1 MIGSRLLPIAVAMAV
16 VSSPAQAESFVMSD
30 IRLEGLARLSAA
42 SVYGLMPYAVG
53 DVLTNDRSSEIVQ
66 ALFASGQFEDVQ
78 VLRDGNAIIVRV
90 VERPSVSSIEI
101 TGNKSIGTEEL
112 IKGLKS
118 IGLAEGEVF
127 KRAALDQVRLE
138 LQRQYAA
145 QGRYGATVIGRAK
158 PLPRNRVAVSLEIK
172 EGDTSRIA
180 KVTINGNKAFK
191 DATLLKQLQLRSSR
205 FLSFIYGDDKYS
217 REKLSAD
224 LETLR
229 SYYLDRG
236 YLRFNVTSTQV
247 SLSPEKDQVYID
259 INVEEGEPYKIS
271 EVRLAGELPVEE
283 AQLRPLLLAQPG
295 QTYSQKVVT
304 LTNEV
309 LTRRLGRDGYLLA
322 EVQGVPELDDEK
334 KTAAVTFFVNPNR
347 VMTVRR
353 INFKGNLKTDDAVLR
368 REMRQMEGAL
378 ASNEKIDLSK
388 VRLERTGFFK
398 TVDVKP
404 VRVPNSPD
412 QVDLNVNVEE
422 QHSGTTTLAVGY
434 SQNGGITFQAGLS
447 QTNFMGTGN
456 RVSVDLSRSETQ
468 DYYNLSV
475 TDPYF
480 TIDGVSR
487 GYNVYYRKT
496 KLNEDYNVN
505 NYVTDSYGGSLSFG
519 YPIDENQSLSASLGI
534 DKTKVRTGPSVSTYI
549 RDYLLANGGKETH
562 RSAEYCR
569 VELEPIKNEQGEIT
583 GYKPC
588 PEDQTYTF
596 ADQFEG
602 DFLTYMLNL
611 GWSYNTLNRPIFPT
625 SGMSHR
631 VGLEV
636 GLPGSDVE
644 YQKVTYDAQ
653 AFMPLGNNFVLRGY
667 GKLGYGNDLPFYKN
681 FYAGGYGSVRGY
693 ENSTLGPKYPSVI
706 FQETGKNDPNLE
718 EVGGNALVQFGTE
731 LAIPLPFKG
740 DWTRQVRPVVF
751 AEGAQ
756 VFDTQCDVPKG
767 DLLVDGNS
775 VDIKQ
780 YCKDNYKFDF
790 GNMRYSVGV
799 GFTWI
804 TMIGPLSLSYAYP
817 LNDKKGDVTKSIQF
831 EIGRTF

>member
-295 QTYSQKVVT
+295 QT
-304 LTNEV
+304 
-309 LTRRLGRDGYLLA
+309 
-322 EVQGVPELDDEK
+322 
-334 KTAAVTFFVNPNR
+334 
-347 VMTVRR
+347 
-353 INFKGNLKTDDAVLR
+353 
-368 REMRQMEGAL
+368 
-378 ASNEKIDLSK
+378 
-388 VRLERTGFFK
+388 
-398 TVDVKP
+398 
-404 VRVPNSPD
+404 
-412 QVDLNVNVEE
+412 
-422 QHSGTTTLAVGY
+422 
-434 SQNGGITFQAGLS
+434 
-447 QTNFMGTGN
+447 
-456 RVSVDLSRSETQ
+456 
-468 DYYNLSV
+468 
-475 TDPYF
+475 
-480 TIDGVSR
+480 
-487 GYNVYYRKT
+487 
-496 KLNEDYNVN
+496 
-505 NYVTDSYGGSLSFG
+505 
-519 YPIDENQSLSASLGI
+519 
-534 DKTKVRTGPSVSTYI
+534 
-549 RDYLLANGGKETH
+549 
-562 RSAEYCR
+562 
-569 VELEPIKNEQGEIT
+569 
-583 GYKPC
+583 
-588 PEDQTYTF
+588 
-596 ADQFEG
+596 
-602 DFLTYMLNL
+602 
-611 GWSYNTLNRPIFPT
+611 
-625 SGMSHR
+625 
-631 VGLEV
+631 
-636 GLPGSDVE
+636 
-644 YQKVTYDAQ
+644 
-653 AFMPLGNNFVLRGY
+653 
-667 GKLGYGNDLPFYKN
+667 
-681 FYAGGYGSVRGY
+681 
-693 ENSTLGPKYPSVI
+693 
-706 FQETGKNDPNLE
+706 
-718 EVGGNALVQFGTE
+718 
-731 LAIPLPFKG
+731 
-740 DWTRQVRPVVF
+740 
-751 AEGAQ
+751 
-756 VFDTQCDVPKG
+756 
-767 DLLVDGNS
+767 
-775 VDIKQ
+775 
-780 YCKDNYKFDF
+780 
-790 GNMRYSVGV
+790 
-799 GFTWI
+799 
-804 TMIGPLSLSYAYP
+804 
-817 LNDKKGDVTKSIQF
+817 
-831 EIGRTF
+831 

>member
-1 MIGSRLLPIAVAMAV
+1 MIASRLLPIAVAMAV

-53 DVLTNDRSSEIVQ
+53 DVLTSDRSSEIVQ

-145 QGRYGATVIGRAK
+145 QGRYGATVVGRAK

-236 YLRFNVTSTQV
+236 YLRFNVSSTQV

-322 EVQGVPELDDEK
+322 EVQGVPELDDEN
-334 KTAAVTFFVNPNR
+334 KTATVTFFVNPNR

-368 REMRQMEGAL
+368 REMRQFEGAQ
-378 ASNEKIDLSK
+378 ASGEKIDLSK
-388 VRLERTGFFK
+388 LRLQRLGFFS
-398 TVDVKP
+398 DVKIENA
-404 VRVPNSPD
+404 RVPGTTD
-412 QVDLNVNVEE
+412 QIDLNVEVAE
-422 QHSGTTTLAVGY
+422 QPSGSISASVGF
-434 SQNGGITFQAGLS
+434 SQNAGLVFGASVS
-447 QTNFMGTGN
+447 QSNFLGTGN
-456 RVSVDLSRSETQ
+456 RVSIGLNRS
-468 DYYNLSV
+468 DIRDSYSFSF
-475 TDPYF
+475 TDPYW
-480 TIDGVSR
+480 TPEGISR
-487 GYNVYYRKT
+487 GYNFYLRQT
-496 KLNEDYNVN
+496 KFDNLNIS
-505 NYVTDSYGGSLSFG
+505 NYATDSYGGNISFS
-519 YPIDENQSLSASLGI
+519 YPIDETETIGFSVGYDQTDIELGNIASQS
-534 DKTKVRTGPSVSTYI
+534 VRKFVAVNGAEISTY
-549 RDYLLANGGKETH
+549 LANLSWQ
-562 RSAEYCR
+562 R
-569 VELEPIKNEQGEIT
+569 
-583 GYKPC
+583 
-588 PEDQTYTF
+588 
-596 ADQFEG
+596 
-602 DFLTYMLNL
+602 
-611 GWSYNTLNRPIFPT
+611 NTLNRAVFPT
-625 SGMSHR
+625 AGAAQS
-631 VGLEV
+631 VGLEL
-636 GLPGSDVE
+636 GLPGSDVSF
-644 YQKVTYDAQ
+644 YKLTYNAQ
-653 AFMPLGNNFVLRGY
+653 RYFPINNRWVGRGY
-667 GKLGYGNDLPFYKN
+667 TRLGYGDSFDDNLGIPFYRN
-681 FYAGGYGSVRGY
+681 FFGGGFGSVRGFRDF
-693 ENSTLGPKYPSVI
+693 SMGPTDVAI
-706 FQETGKNDPNLE
+706 DNDGNVVAGTRRE
-718 EVGGNALVQFGTE
+718 SVGGNVQIEAGAEIIFPTPFVDSNKVRT
-731 LAIPLPFKG
+731 LAFFDVGNIFETNGDSKFK
-740 DWTRQVRPVVF
+740 P
-751 AEGAQ
+751 
-756 VFDTQCDVPKG
+756 DVNN
-767 DLLVDGNS
+767 L
-775 VDIKQ
+775 
-780 YCKDNYKFDF
+780 
-790 GNMRYSVGV
+790 RYSVGL
-799 GFTWI
+799 GLSWI
-804 TMIGPLSLSYAYP
+804 TPIGPLTFAVAAP
-817 LNDKKGDVTKSIQF
+817 LNTAEDDDTQVFQF
-831 EIGRTF
+831 SLGQGF

>member
-368 REMRQMEGAL
+368 REMRQFEGAQ
-378 ASNEKIDLSK
+378 ASGEKIDLSK
-388 VRLERTGFFK
+388 LRLQRLGFFS
-398 TVDVKP
+398 DVKIENA
-404 VRVPNSPD
+404 RVPGTTD
-412 QVDLNVNVEE
+412 QIDLNVEVAE
-422 QHSGTTTLAVGY
+422 QPSGSISASVGF
-434 SQNGGITFQAGLS
+434 SQNAGLVFGASVS
-447 QTNFMGTGN
+447 QSNFLGTGN
-456 RVSVDLSRSETQ
+456 RVSVGLNRS
-468 DYYNLSV
+468 DIRDSYSFSF
-475 TDPYF
+475 TDPYW
-480 TIDGVSR
+480 TPEGISR
-487 GYNVYYRKT
+487 GYNLYLRQT
-496 KLNEDYNVN
+496 KFDRLNIS
-505 NYVTDSYGGSLSFG
+505 NYATDSYGGNISFS
-519 YPIDENQSLSASLGI
+519 YPIDETETIGFSVGYDQTDIKLGDIAS
-534 DKTKVRTGPSVSTYI
+534 KSVRDFVDVNGAEISTY
-549 RDYLLANGGKETH
+549 LANLSWQ
-562 RSAEYCR
+562 R
-569 VELEPIKNEQGEIT
+569 
-583 GYKPC
+583 
-588 PEDQTYTF
+588 
-596 ADQFEG
+596 
-602 DFLTYMLNL
+602 
-611 GWSYNTLNRPIFPT
+611 NTLNRAVFPT
-625 SGMSHR
+625 AGASQG
-631 VGLEV
+631 VGLEL
-636 GLPGSDVE
+636 GLPGSDVSF
-644 YQKVTYDAQ
+644 YKLTYNAQ
-653 AFMPLGNNFVLRGY
+653 RYFPISSRWVGRGY
-667 GKLGYGNDLPFYKN
+667 TRLGYGDSFDDNLGIPFYRN
-681 FYAGGYGSVRGY
+681 FFGGGFGSVRGFRDF
-693 ENSTLGPKYPSVI
+693 SMGPVSIAQSIDPV
-706 FQETGKNDPNLE
+706 TGERVDVPGVRRE
-718 EVGGNALVQFGTE
+718 SVGGNVQIEAGAEIIFPTPFIDSNKVRT
-731 LAIPLPFKG
+731 LAFFDVGNIFETNGDSKFK
-740 DWTRQVRPVVF
+740 P
-751 AEGAQ
+751 
-756 VFDTQCDVPKG
+756 DVNN
-767 DLLVDGNS
+767 L
-775 VDIKQ
+775 
-780 YCKDNYKFDF
+780 
-790 GNMRYSVGV
+790 RYSVGL
-799 GFTWI
+799 GLSWI
-804 TMIGPLSLSYAYP
+804 TPIGPLTFAIAAP
-817 LNDKKGDVTKSIQF
+817 LNTAEDDDTQVFQF
-831 EIGRTF
+831 SLGQGF

>member
-1 MIGSRLLPIAVAMAV
+1 MIGSRLLPIAVAVAV

-112 IKGLKS
+112 ITGLKS

-145 QGRYGATVIGRAK
+145 QGRYGATVVGRAK
-158 PLPRNRVAVSLEIK
+158 PLPRNRVAVTLEIK

-180 KVTINGNKAFK
+180 KITINGNKAFK

-205 FLSFIYGDDKYS
+205 LLSFIYGDDKYS

-334 KTAAVTFFVNPNR
+334 KTASVTFFVNPNR

-353 INFKGNLKTDDAVLR
+353 INFKGNLKTDDVVLR
-368 REMRQMEGAL
+368 REMRQFEGAQ
-378 ASNEKIDLSK
+378 ASGEKIDLSK
-388 VRLERTGFFK
+388 LRLQRLGFFS
-398 TVDVKP
+398 DVKIENA
-404 VRVPNSPD
+404 RVPGTTD
-412 QVDLNVNVEE
+412 QIDLNVEVTE
-422 QHSGTTTLAVGY
+422 QPSGSISASVGF
-434 SQNGGITFQAGLS
+434 SQNAGLVFGASVS
-447 QTNFMGTGN
+447 QSNFLGTGN
-456 RVSVDLSRSETQ
+456 RVSVGLNRS
-468 DYYNLSV
+468 DIRDSYSFSF
-475 TDPYF
+475 TDPYW
-480 TIDGVSR
+480 TPEGISR
-487 GYNVYYRKT
+487 GYNFYLRQT
-496 KLNEDYNVN
+496 KFDNLNIS
-505 NYVTDSYGGSLSFG
+505 NYATDSYGGNISFS
-519 YPIDENQSLSASLGI
+519 YPIDETETIGFSVGYDQTDIELGDIAS
-534 DKTKVRTGPSVSTYI
+534 KSVRDFVDANGAEISTY
-549 RDYLLANGGKETH
+549 LANLSWQ
-562 RSAEYCR
+562 R
-569 VELEPIKNEQGEIT
+569 
-583 GYKPC
+583 
-588 PEDQTYTF
+588 
-596 ADQFEG
+596 
-602 DFLTYMLNL
+602 
-611 GWSYNTLNRPIFPT
+611 NTLNRAVFPT
-625 SGMSHR
+625 AGASQS
-631 VGLEV
+631 VGLEL
-636 GLPGSDVE
+636 GLPGSDVSF
-644 YQKVTYDAQ
+644 YKLTYNAQ
-653 AFMPLGNNFVLRGY
+653 RYFPISSRWVGRGY
-667 GKLGYGNDLPFYKN
+667 TRLGYGDSFDDNLGIPFYRN
-681 FYAGGYGSVRGY
+681 FFGGGFGSVRGFRDF
-693 ENSTLGPKYPSVI
+693 SMGPVSIAQSIDPT
-706 FQETGKNDPNLE
+706 TGDRVDVPGTRRE
-718 EVGGNALVQFGTE
+718 SVGGNVQIEAGAEIIFPTPFVDSNKVRT
-731 LAIPLPFKG
+731 LAFFDVGNIFETNGDSKFK
-740 DWTRQVRPVVF
+740 P
-751 AEGAQ
+751 
-756 VFDTQCDVPKG
+756 DVNN
-767 DLLVDGNS
+767 L
-775 VDIKQ
+775 
-780 YCKDNYKFDF
+780 
-790 GNMRYSVGV
+790 RYSVGL
-799 GFTWI
+799 GLSWI
-804 TMIGPLSLSYAYP
+804 TPIGPLTFAIAAP
-817 LNDKKGDVTKSIQF
+817 LNTAKDDDTQAFQF
-831 EIGRTF
+831 SLGQGF

>member
-53 DVLTNDRSSEIVQ
+53 DVLTSDRSSEIVQ

-112 IKGLKS
+112 IKGLRS

-180 KVTINGNKAFK
+180 KITINGNKAFR

-259 INVEEGEPYKIS
+259 INVDEGDPYKIS
-271 EVRLAGELPVEE
+271 EVRLAGELPIEE

-322 EVQGVPELDDEK
+322 EVQGVPELDDEN
-334 KTAAVTFFVNPNR
+334 KTATVTFFVNPNR

-368 REMRQMEGAL
+368 REMRQFEGAQ
-378 ASNEKIDLSK
+378 ASGEKIDLSK
-388 VRLERTGFFK
+388 LRLQRLGFFS
-398 TVDVKP
+398 DVKIENA
-404 VRVPNSPD
+404 RVPGTTD
-412 QVDLNVNVEE
+412 QIDLNVEVAE
-422 QHSGTTTLAVGY
+422 QPSGSISASVGF
-434 SQNGGITFQAGLS
+434 SQNAGLVFGASVS
-447 QTNFMGTGN
+447 QSNFLGTGN
-456 RVSVDLSRSETQ
+456 RVSVGLNRS
-468 DYYNLSV
+468 DIRDSYSFSF
-475 TDPYF
+475 TDPYW
-480 TIDGVSR
+480 TPEGISR
-487 GYNVYYRKT
+487 GYNLYLRQT
-496 KLNEDYNVN
+496 KFDRLNIS
-505 NYVTDSYGGSLSFG
+505 NYATDSYGGNISFS
-519 YPIDENQSLSASLGI
+519 YPIDETETIGFSVGYDQTDIKLGDIAS
-534 DKTKVRTGPSVSTYI
+534 KSVRDFVDVNGAEITTY
-549 RDYLLANGGKETH
+549 LANLSWQ
-562 RSAEYCR
+562 R
-569 VELEPIKNEQGEIT
+569 
-583 GYKPC
+583 
-588 PEDQTYTF
+588 
-596 ADQFEG
+596 
-602 DFLTYMLNL
+602 
-611 GWSYNTLNRPIFPT
+611 NTLNRGVFPT
-625 SGMSHR
+625 AGASQS
-631 VGLEV
+631 VALEL
-636 GLPGSDVE
+636 GLPGSDVSF
-644 YQKVTYDAQ
+644 YKLTYSAQ
-653 AFMPLGNNFVLRGY
+653 RYFPINNRWIGRGY
-667 GKLGYGNDLPFYKN
+667 TRLGYGDSFDDDLGIPFYRN
-681 FYAGGYGSVRGY
+681 FFGGGFGSVRGFRDF
-693 ENSTLGPKYPSVI
+693 SMGPTSIAQRVVTDPD
-706 FQETGKNDPNLE
+706 TGEQTLE
-718 EVGGNALVQFGTE
+718 EVPSVRRESVGGNVQIEAGAEIIFPTPFVDSNKVRT
-731 LAIPLPFKG
+731 LAFFDVGNIFETNGDSKFK
-740 DWTRQVRPVVF
+740 P
-751 AEGAQ
+751 
-756 VFDTQCDVPKG
+756 DVNN
-767 DLLVDGNS
+767 L
-775 VDIKQ
+775 
-780 YCKDNYKFDF
+780 
-790 GNMRYSVGV
+790 RYSVGL
-799 GFTWI
+799 GLSWI
-804 TMIGPLSLSYAYP
+804 TPIGPLTFAIAKP
-817 LNDKKGDVTKSIQF
+817 LNTAKDDDTQAFQF
-831 EIGRTF
+831 SLGQGF